1 MDLEC
6 KETTW
11 GGGLHSAWLFD
22 MRTSHEIRLGANMT
36 TLGYATETPHD
47 HGDQVYSVYRSERPH
62 DHTDQVYSVYS
73 AQPFLDLGLIGTP
86 VLGHS
91 TVYVDLPHTDLR
103 VKDMTMTSVYTA

>member
-1 MDLEC
+1 
-6 KETTW
+6 
-11 GGGLHSAWLFD
+11 
-22 MRTSHEIRLGANMT
+22 MRTSHDIGLGGNTT

-73 AQPFLDLGLIGTP
+73 AQPFLRRPAYRLDLIGTP